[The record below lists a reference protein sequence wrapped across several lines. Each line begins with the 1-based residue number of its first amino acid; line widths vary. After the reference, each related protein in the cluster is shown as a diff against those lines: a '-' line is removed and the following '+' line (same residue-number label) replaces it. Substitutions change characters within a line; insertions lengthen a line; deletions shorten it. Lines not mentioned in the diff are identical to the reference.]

1 MFNLICFDVLR
12 KRVDN
17 MQVRLRE
24 VPELALLSFSDRPK
38 IGWFC
43 GYTPV
48 EVLLAAG
55 FTPVRVKGH
64 TSSVGKADSCLH
76 ANMCHYVR
84 SALDAALKGFYDD
97 LKGAVFVNSCDAMRR
112 LYDVWR
118 KHVNMDFTFLLDL
131 PRGQSEEDVTYYQN
145 EILKLRNAFAVSFG
159 IDITNKQIKAAAQ
172 IYSEGRDQ
180 YKALNDLR
188 RETPPRISGYD
199 IANMAA
205 FFSST
210 SPEKWDAAALTLTT
224 EKSEQSAPAVK
235 RLRMVLDGSPVHNPE
250 VIGFIEDCGF
260 DVVAENFCSGSRL
273 FDLNTANS
281 NTGDILNDLSAAYL
295 NKPPCARMM
304 RFEDRAARLIDMV
317 KDFSAHGV
325 IHISLKFCDTYLY
338 DVPRLRKK
346 LASAGI
352 KSLFLE
358 TDGTIGS
365 IGQLKTRI
373 EAFAEMIGGDVL

>member
-1 MFNLICFDVLR
+1 
-12 KRVDN
+12 

-24 VPELALLSFSDRPK
+24 APEWVSLSFSDRPK

-43 GYTPV
+43 GYTPL

-55 FTPVRVKGH
+55 FVPVRVSGH
-64 TSSVGKADSCLH
+64 TGSVSKADSCLH

-84 SALDAALKGFYDD
+84 SALDAALNGAYDE

-131 PRGQSEEDVTYYQN
+131 PRGQSEEDVAYYQN
-145 EILKLRNAFAVSFG
+145 EIQKLRNAISAHFSV
-159 IDITNKQIKAAAQ
+159 DITDKQIKAAAH

-205 FFSST
+205 LFSST
-210 SPEKWDAAALTLTT
+210 SPEKWGAYALTLTT

-235 RLRMVLDGSPVHNPE
+235 RLRMILDGSPVHNPE
-250 VIGFIEDCGF
+250 VISFIEDCGF
-260 DVVAENFCSGSRL
+260 DVVAENFCSGSRH
-273 FDLNTANS
+273 FDLNTGKP
-281 NTGDILNDLSAAYL
+281 NTGDILHDLSAAYL
-295 NKPPCARMM
+295 ARPPCARMM
-304 RFEDRAARLIDMV
+304 RFEERAARLIDIV
-317 KDFSAHGV
+317 KTFGAHGV

-346 LASAGI
+346 LAAEGI
-352 KSLFLE
+352 RSLFLE

-373 EAFAEMIGGDVL
+373 EAFAEMIGGDAL